1 MAFWWYQHWAEREPE
16 HTAIEAADETVS
28 FGDLQRRVSE
38 TAVLLQDS
46 GVSRSTRLVFS
57 FAPDSIQGIVALLA
71 TLSLSAQAVLPD
83 FDWEENDFL
92 PNLAPFANCHLLKT
106 APGGVLV
113 VEPGD
118 CTHLPPAGAEG
129 GGIWLYTSGT
139 TSRPRPW
146 FRPFALLS
154 DNVERV
160 RNRLPKPLA
169 DSRPNSLCVLPLYH
183 GYGLINSLFLVHSLG
198 GSVFLADGADPAA
211 IVGAIHKHNIRILY
225 AWPVQFTALAD
236 ADLWHAGK
244 DTDLRW
250 CVSSSYR
257 LEPETARRFEQITGC
272 ALRQQYG
279 MTETG
284 PLSVDSDSAGASA
297 PPCVGHPVEGVEI
310 RILNREDKI
319 LGPGR
324 EGRIAIRVK
333 NQWLP
338 PDTLLIDGFWP
349 NGDIGALDENGRLLL
364 LRRALPFSDE
374 RSRYS

>member
-16 HTAIEAADETVS
+16 HPAIAAADETVS
-28 FGDLQRRVSE
+28 FGDLQRRIGE
-38 TAVLLQDS
+38 TAALLQDA
-46 GVSRSTRLVFS
+46 GVARSTRLVFS

-83 FDWEENDFL
+83 FDWEENDFS
-92 PNLAPFANCHLLKT
+92 PNLAPFANCPVLKT
-106 APGGVLV
+106 APGGALY

-118 CTHLPPAGAEG
+118 CTLAPPAGADG
-129 GGIWLYTSGT
+129 GGVWLYTSGT

-146 FRPFALLS
+146 FRSLALLT

-160 RNRLPKPLA
+160 RNRLPKQLA
-169 DSRPNSLCVLPLYH
+169 DNRPSGLCVLPLYH
-183 GYGLINSLFLVHSLG
+183 GYGLINALFLVHSVG
-198 GSVFLADGADPAA
+198 GSVFLAHQAGPAA
-211 IVGAIHKHNIRILY
+211 TVGAIHKHNIRILY

-236 ADLWHAGK
+236 ADLWRKGQGTA
-244 DTDLRW
+244 LRW

-257 LEPETARRFEQITGC
+257 LDPDIARRFEQATGC

-284 PLSVDSDSAGASA
+284 PLSVDSDSARASA

-310 RILNREDKI
+310 RILDREGKI
-319 LGPGR
+319 LGPGT

-333 NQWLP
+333 DQWLP
-338 PDTLLIDGFWP
+338 PDALLIDGFWP
-349 NGDIGALDENGRLLL
+349 NGDIGTLDENGRLLL
-364 LRRALPFSDE
+364 LRRALPFTDE
-374 RSRYS
+374 RGRYS